1 MLYNCCKKCFCPF
14 SRIKQAFSTGN
25 AYSCKETRSP
35 NLKVLPILGARAVTY
50 CSCTFVMPFFKEE
63 NYSNQIKLVNLLK
76 QQKERTFRKIGEYP
90 LTGRKCHTKAFQV
103 LSNYYLHRPFCEN
116 TLLACSLSALPNLP
130 KRWSKGSYAISMG
143 DGTLK

>member
-1 MLYNCCKKCFCPF
+1 MLHNCCWKCSCSFL
-14 SRIKQAFSTGN
+14 RIKQAFTVEGMLTGN
-25 AYSCKETRSP
+25 ETRSP
-35 NLKVLPILGARAVTY
+35 TLTVLLILGARVVTY
-50 CSCTFVMPFFKEE
+50 GSCTFVMFFKEE
-63 NYSNQIKLVNLLK
+63 NKSNQIKPVNLLK

-116 TLLACSLSALPNLP
+116 TLIACSLSALPNLP